1 MQKSAGFSQ
10 NVKTKVIILAGFL
23 GAGKTTLLQRILSW
37 ETDLSGTVVIVNEFG
52 AVGID
57 GSLLADAGSD
67 VVELTSGCVCCSL
80 QVDLN
85 LTLKKIRQ
93 QFNPSRIIIE
103 ATGVADPRAIVD
115 VFQDAEL
122 QEHMAVDKIV
132 TVLDADFWEVRECLG
147 TLFFSQLRDA
157 DLILLN
163 KIDTVDHD
171 RVPLILKELHETAPD
186 SQVIPTIQCRVDPE
200 SLWTV
205 GRRKDFG
212 LKPDRFFQIVTPVPG
227 YDRQPDRS
235 DATDPGSAGTTREA
249 VAEEKSHFVAF
260 SFSNSSP
267 LDENCFKRFAEKL
280 PWELFRMKG
289 PVRFHDRTVLVNYVG
304 GKFGWADWGGA
315 QETRLA
321 FVGWKVDGQETI
333 GKLRNCIPISATSE
347 ADQPRHRPKND

>member
-1 MQKSAGFSQ
+1 MENSYSLPKKT
-10 NVKTKVIILAGFL
+10 KTKVIVLAGFL

-80 QVDLN
+80 QADLT

-93 QFNPSRIIIE
+93 QFNPGRIILE

-122 QEHMAVDKIV
+122 QEYMAVDKII

-163 KIDTVDHD
+163 KIDTVEHD
-171 RVPLILKELHETAPD
+171 RVPFILKELHETTPG
-186 SQVIPTIQCRVDPE
+186 SQVIPTIQCGVDPE

-205 GRRKDFG
+205 GRRNDCG
-212 LKPDRFFQIVTPVPG
+212 PNPGRFFQIVTPDPG
-227 YDRQPDRS
+227 HDHRPDHS
-235 DATDPGSAGTTREA
+235 DSTDHGSAGTTRQA
-249 VAEEKSHFVAF
+249 VAEEKSHYVAF
-260 SFSNSSP
+260 SFSNSAP
-267 LDENCFKRFAEKL
+267 LDENCFKRFTEKL

-289 PVRFHDRTVLVNYVG
+289 PVRFHDHTALVNYVG
-304 GKFGWADWGGA
+304 GKCGWADWSGA

-321 FVGWKVDGQETI
+321 FVGWEVDGQETI
-333 GKLRNCIPISATSE
+333 GKLKNCIAPA
-347 ADQPRHRPKND
+347 

>member
-1 MQKSAGFSQ
+1 VYPQKE
-10 NVKTKVIILAGFL
+10 KTKVIVLAGFL

-80 QVDLN
+80 QADLN

-93 QFNPSRIIIE
+93 QFSPGRIIIE

-115 VFQDAEL
+115 VFQDVEL
-122 QEHMAVDKIV
+122 QEYMAVDKII
-132 TVLDADFWEVRECLG
+132 TVLDADFWEMRECLG
-147 TLFFSQLRDA
+147 TLFFSQLREA

-171 RVPLILKELHETAPD
+171 RVALILKELHETAPD
-186 SQVIPTIQCRVDPE
+186 SQVIPTIQCGVDPE

-205 GRRKDFG
+205 DGRKDFG
-212 LKPDRFFQIVTPVPG
+212 LKPDRFFQTATLDPKHDHLPG
-227 YDRQPDRS
+227 HRDS
-235 DATDPGSAGTTREA
+235 TDSVASGTTRAA
-249 VAEEKSHFVAF
+249 VAEEKRHYVAF
-260 SFSNSSP
+260 SFSNSAP

-304 GKFGWADWGGA
+304 GKCGWADWSGA

-321 FVGWKVDGQETI
+321 FVGWEVDDKETI
-333 GKLRNCIPISATSE
+333 GKLRNCIAPASC
-347 ADQPRHRPKND
+347 PVP

>member
-1 MQKSAGFSQ
+1 MEKPPVYPQKT
-10 NVKTKVIILAGFL
+10 KTKVIVLAGFL

-80 QVDLN
+80 QADLT

-122 QEHMAVDKIV
+122 QEYMAVDKII

-163 KIDTVDHD
+163 KIDNIDPD

-212 LKPDRFFQIVTPVPG
+212 LKPDRFFQIVAP
-227 YDRQPDRS
+227 
-235 DATDPGSAGTTREA
+235 APGSAGTTRQA
-249 VAEEKSHFVAF
+249 VAEEKQHYVAF
-260 SFSNSSP
+260 SFSNSAP
-267 LDENCFKRFAEKL
+267 LDEYCFKRFTEKL

-289 PVRFHDRTVLVNYVG
+289 PVRFHDRTVLVNYAG
-304 GKFGWADWGGA
+304 GKCGWADWSGA

-321 FVGWKVDGQETI
+321 FVGWEVDGQETI
-333 GKLRNCIPISATSE
+333 GKLKNCIVPA
-347 ADQPRHRPKND
+347 

>member
-1 MQKSAGFSQ
+1 MEKSIVSPQKA
-10 NVKTKVIILAGFL
+10 KTKVIVLAGFL

-80 QVDLN
+80 QADLK
-85 LTLKKIRQ
+85 LTLKKIRE
-93 QFNPSRIIIE
+93 QFNPIRIIME

-115 VFQDAEL
+115 VFQDVEL
-122 QEHMAVDKIV
+122 QKYMAVDKII

-147 TLFFSQLRDA
+147 TLFFNQLREA

-171 RVPLILKELHETAPD
+171 RIPLILKELHETAPD

-205 GRRKDFG
+205 DRRKDFG
-212 LKPDRFFQIVTPVPG
+212 LNPDRFFQIVTPDSG
-227 YDRQPDRS
+227 
-235 DATDPGSAGTTREA
+235 AAGTTRDA
-249 VAEEKSHFVAF
+249 VAEEKSHYIAF
-260 SFSNSSP
+260 SFSNSAP

-304 GKFGWADWGGA
+304 GRCGWTDWIGA
-315 QETRLA
+315 EETRLA
-321 FVGWKVDGQETI
+321 FVGWKVDDKETI
-333 GKLRNCIPISATSE
+333 GKLRNCIAPS
-347 ADQPRHRPKND
+347 

>member
-1 MQKSAGFSQ
+1 LEKPPVHPQK
-10 NVKTKVIILAGFL
+10 VKTKVIVLAGFL

-80 QVDLN
+80 QADLT

-93 QFNPSRIIIE
+93 QFNPGRIIIE

-115 VFQDAEL
+115 VFQDVEL
-122 QEHMAVDKIV
+122 QKYMAVDKII

-163 KIDTVDHD
+163 KIDTVDPD
-171 RVPLILKELHETAPD
+171 RVPLILKEVHETAPD
-186 SQVIPTIQCRVDPE
+186 SQVIPTIQCGVDPE

-205 GRRKDFG
+205 DRRKDFG
-212 LKPDRFFQIVTPVPG
+212 LKPDRFFQIVTPDPG
-227 YDRQPDRS
+227 RDHRPDHS
-235 DATDPGSAGTTREA
+235 DSADPGSAGTTREA
-249 VAEEKSHFVAF
+249 VAEEKQHYVAF
-260 SFSNSSP
+260 SFSNSAP

-289 PVRFHDRTVLVNYVG
+289 PVRFHDRTVLVNYAG
-304 GKFGWADWGGA
+304 GKCGWADWSGA
-315 QETRLA
+315 EETRLA
-321 FVGWKVDGQETI
+321 FVGWKIDDQETI
-333 GKLRNCIPISATSE
+333 GKLRNCIAPA
-347 ADQPRHRPKND
+347 

>member
-1 MQKSAGFSQ
+1 MQKSSIFPQ

-57 GSLLADAGSD
+57 GSLLSDAGSE

-80 QVDLN
+80 QADLN

-93 QFNPSRIIIE
+93 QFSPNRIIIE
-103 ATGVADPRAIVD
+103 ATGVADPRAIVE
-115 VFQDAEL
+115 VFQDVEL
-122 QEHMAVDKIV
+122 QEYMAVDKII

-171 RVPLILKELHETAPD
+171 RVPLILKELHETAPN
-186 SQVIPTIQCRVDPE
+186 SQVIPTIQCGVDPE
-200 SLWTV
+200 SLWAV
-205 GRRKDFG
+205 DHCKDFG
-212 LKPDRFFQIVTPVPG
+212 LKPDRFFQIVSPA
-227 YDRQPDRS
+227 S
-235 DATDPGSAGTTREA
+235 DSAGTTLAA
-249 VAEEKSHFVAF
+249 VAEEKSHYVAF
-260 SFSNSSP
+260 SFSNPAP
-267 LDENCFKRFAEKL
+267 LDENCFKRFAETL

-304 GKFGWADWGGA
+304 GKCGWADWSGA
-315 QETRLA
+315 EETRLA
-321 FVGWKVDGQETI
+321 FVGWKVDDKETI
-333 GKLRNCIPISATSE
+333 GQLRNCMLRS
-347 ADQPRHRPKND
+347 